1 MDAINALSVDLEEYF
16 QVSNF
21 DRVIARRSWDTLPS
35 RVADSTRRLLDLFDR
50 TECRATFFV
59 LGWVAERH
67 GGLVRE
73 IAARGHEI
81 ACHGYG
87 HELVYEIGA
96 ERFREDLERARDV
109 IEDAVGEKVRGYR
122 APSYSVTR
130 RSLWALEILAE
141 LGFEYDS
148 SIFPI
153 RHHRYGIPE
162 FTREPVRVAL
172 PSGSRITEFPLST
185 VRLLGGNFPIAGG
198 AYLRFLPAA
207 LFRMGFSRLVSAEQP
222 TVLYLHPWEID
233 AGQPIQRVSRKV
245 RINHYYN
252 LGRMESK
259 LAGLLDR
266 FPFASLHDVL
276 ETLDRGGRLPERVL
290 AELLGDA
297 APGRD
302 DSVAE
307 SVRGRSAA

>member
-1 MDAINALSVDLEEYF
+1 MDALNALSVDLEEYF

-21 DRVIARRSWDTLPS
+21 DGVIPRDEWDGLDS
-35 RVADSTRRLLDLFDR
+35 RVGDSTRRLLDLFER
-50 TECRATFFV
+50 TGSRSTFFV
-59 LGWVAERH
+59 LGWVAERQPK
-67 GGLVRE
+67 LVRE
-73 IAARGHEI
+73 VAERGHEI

-87 HELVYEIGA
+87 HELVYEIGP
-96 ERFREDLERARDV
+96 ERFREDLERARKA
-109 IEDAVGEKVRGYR
+109 IEDAVGEPVRGYR

-162 FTREPVRVAL
+162 FERVPVRVAL
-172 PSGSRITEFPLST
+172 PSGARITEFPLST
-185 VRLLGGNFPIAGG
+185 LRLFGGNFPIAGG
-198 AYLRFLPAA
+198 AYLRFLPGL
-207 LFRMGFSRLVSAEQP
+207 LFRLGFSRLVAAEQP

-233 AGQPIQRVSRKV
+233 AGQPVQDVSRKV

-259 LAGLLDR
+259 LAGLVER

-276 ETLDRGGRLPERVL
+276 SHLERAGRLEERSLDALL
-290 AELLGDA
+290 AVDDA
-297 APGRD
+297 PAAGQ
-302 DSVAE
+302 
-307 SVRGRSAA
+307 SAA